1 LTPQVCRHGLRVA
14 IGILAGLAFV
24 LAETSSAFAAAPRII
39 IVAGG
44 GLAKPVVLD
53 DWHENLAIMLAAT
66 DGVDARIESLSARPW
81 YRIAMFWGQR
91 WEQYMQAGNDPRAL
105 HIEEADQ
112 LARYYPPTAAH
123 AAVLSF
129 DGISGPGA
137 FARRLKAPGVSIF
150 SRHDIGA
157 HTPPAEGVPP
167 WMLVVLSGAAGT
179 VGVVLS
185 LRMVRR
191 KRRATR
197 LPLG

>member
-1 LTPQVCRHGLRVA
+1 MVCRHGLRVA

-24 LAETSSAFAAAPRII
+24 LAETSSAYAAAPRII

-44 GLAKPVVLD
+44 GLTEPVVLD
-53 DWHENLAIMLAAT
+53 DWQENLAIMLAAT
-66 DGVDARIESLSARPW
+66 DGVDARGEGLSARRW
-81 YRIAMFWGQR
+81 YRIAMFWGPR
-91 WEQYMQAGNDPRAL
+91 WEQYMQAGKDPRAL

-129 DGISGPGA
+129 DGVSGPGA

-150 SRHDIGA
+150 SRHGIAA
-157 HTPPAEGVPP
+157 HTPPAEALPP
-167 WMLVVLSGAAGT
+167 WMLAVLSGAAGT
-179 VGVVLS
+179 IGVVLS
-185 LRMVRR
+185 LGIVRR
-191 KRRATR
+191 RRRVAR